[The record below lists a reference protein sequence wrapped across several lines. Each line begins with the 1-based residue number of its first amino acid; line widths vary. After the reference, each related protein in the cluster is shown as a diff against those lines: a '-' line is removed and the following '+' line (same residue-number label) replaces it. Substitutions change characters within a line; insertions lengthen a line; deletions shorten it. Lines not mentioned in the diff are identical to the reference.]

1 MTKKEMDFL
10 SFGFMRGA
18 TRAPRAVREV
28 WDVHVVKGNA
38 CGSLEIA

>member
-18 TRAPRAVREV
+18 TRAVREV